1 MKLLAKGK
9 IHERIYAFPNQW
21 YPLYAVTGDTDN
33 LIIDAGV
40 NLLGPRYLEKIR
52 ELFEGQ
58 SPPRYLFITHSHYDH
73 LGAAGY
79 LKNHMPGLNVGAH
92 PRIAELLKKE
102 SALET
107 MNRLSMN
114 HDVLYKYNTAGEDL
128 TIRPFEVDYPL
139 KQGEEFDLGGL
150 TCRVYEVPGHT
161 KDSLAFHIPE
171 IGALF
176 PGEAAGV
183 LQGPDAG
190 LIQVEFLSS
199 YTDYCASLET
209 MISLDPEIICIGHG
223 WVLTD
228 DDARDFLE
236 KSLEATFRY
245 RRLIESYLEETGGD
259 VSRAIADMVS
269 REYDESGS
277 IFQER
282 NAYITN
288 LTAQVKLI
296 AGLHN

>member
-1 MKLLAKGK
+1 MKMLAKGK

-40 NLLGPRYLEKIR
+40 NLLGPRYLEGIR
-52 ELFEGQ
+52 ELFKDQ
-58 SPPRYLFITHSHYDH
+58 SLLRYLFITHSHYDH

-79 LKNHMPGLNVGAH
+79 LKRRIPGLKIGAH
-92 PRIAELLKKE
+92 PRIAELLQRE

-114 HDVLYKYNTAGEDL
+114 HDMLYKYNAEGEDL
-128 TIRPFEVDYPL
+128 TIRPFEIDYPL
-139 KQGEEFDLGGL
+139 TQGEEFDLGGL

-161 KDSLAFHIPE
+161 KDSLAFYVPE

-199 YTDYCASLET
+199 YMDYCKSLEMMKALT
-209 MISLDPEIICIGHG
+209 PEIICIGHG

-228 DDARDFLE
+228 GDAGDFLGN
-236 KSLEATFRY
+236 SLAATFRY
-245 RRLIESYLEETGGD
+245 RRLIESYLDAAGGD
-259 VSRAIADMVS
+259 VSRAIADMVR

-288 LTAQVKLI
+288 LTAQVRLI
-296 AGLHN
+296 AGLQE